1 MIDDSKTLKFEQDSP
16 PQHAPFTWKA
26 FPLETL
32 MRFKL
37 EIEALLPSTKLQD
50 VDVEA
55 ELVTQ
60 LRMAQAF
67 QAKVLD
73 DPENLIP
80 VNQAAQ
86 AINSVSGIIAKLSTL
101 QIDLAAS
108 EQLKRMERAFIKA
121 VEGLPTEAVEK
132 FFERYEH
139 IAREEGVVQGNDAI
153 AKKEQLGDAE

>member
-16 PQHAPFTWKA
+16 PQHAPFSWKA

-121 VEGLPTEAVEK
+121 VEGLPTEAVEA
-132 FFERYEH
+132 FFARYES
-139 IAREEGVVQGNDAI
+139 IARAEGVVQGNDGVTE
-153 AKKEQLGDAE
+153 KESHE